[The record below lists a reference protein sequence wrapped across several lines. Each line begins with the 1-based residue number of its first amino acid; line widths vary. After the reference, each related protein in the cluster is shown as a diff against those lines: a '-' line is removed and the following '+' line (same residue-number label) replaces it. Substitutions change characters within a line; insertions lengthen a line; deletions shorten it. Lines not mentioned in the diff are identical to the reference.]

1 MILDVD
7 GVAFTYR
14 SIPVIRDVTFSLA
27 PHQVLA
33 ILGPNGVGKTT
44 LLICMNAILKP

>member
-14 SIPVIRDVTFSLA
+14 SAPVIQEITFGLR
-27 PHQVLA
+27 PHQILA
-33 ILGPNGVGKTT
+33 ILGPNGVGRRHS
-44 LLICMNAILKP
+44 